1 MKAKSIIFLFVCA
14 LVGFMVKLPR
24 IFHHYDKVLHAL
36 FYFAVAIFLYFVYP
50 KRWYLFTIGLFFFG
64 VMIEFLQELSN
75 KIIGKTIHGKFDIQ
89 DIKYNTIGLFIGTV
103 CFFVIQIMIRI
114 VFVKKLNYKIWVI

>member
-1 MKAKSIIFLFVCA
+1 MKLKSVIFLFVCA
-14 LVGFMVKLPR
+14 LIGFMVRLPR
-24 IFHHYDKVLHAL
+24 VFSHYDKVLHAL
-36 FYFAVAIFLYFVYP
+36 FYFAAAIFLYFVYP

-89 DIKYNTIGLFIGTV
+89 DIKYNTIGLFIGTI
-103 CFFVIQIMIRI
+103 CFFICQFLIKIIQEN
-114 VFVKKLNYKIWVI
+114 KQ